1 MKEKGRF
8 IVFEG
13 IDGTGKSTQLSLLAD
28 YLRGMGVPL
37 LKTREPSDGTYGKK
51 IREMYGNRNNYSLEE
66 ELSLFVKDRKEH
78 VAEVIT
84 PALNTGKTVLCDRYY
99 FSTAAYQG
107 AAGGVIEQIFS
118 ANSFAPE
125 PDIVLL
131 LKMKPEESVR
141 RIRELRSEQL
151 NDFEQL
157 DQLSKVAAIY
167 ESFTHDCITPIDAAA
182 SVTQVENSI
191 RMAVEGLFP

>member
-1 MKEKGRF
+1 MRERGRF

-13 IDGTGKSTQLSLLAD
+13 VDGTGKSTQLPLLAD
-28 YLRGMGVPL
+28 YLRSMGIVVVE
-37 LKTREPSDGTYGKK
+37 TREPTNGSYGKK
-51 IREMYGNRNNYSLEE
+51 IRELYGNRGDYSLEE
-66 ELSLFVKDRKEH
+66 ELNLFVKDRREH
-78 VAEVIT
+78 VAKLIT
-84 PALNTGKTVLCDRYY
+84 PALAAGKTVLCDRYY

-107 AAGGVIEQIFS
+107 AAGGVVEQIFI

-125 PDIVLL
+125 PDLVLL
-131 LKMKPEESVR
+131 LKMEPEESVR

-167 ESFTHDCITPIDAAA
+167 ESFTHNCITRIDAAA
-182 SVTQVENSI
+182 PIVQVEDDI
-191 RMAVEGLFP
+191 RGAVEVLFK